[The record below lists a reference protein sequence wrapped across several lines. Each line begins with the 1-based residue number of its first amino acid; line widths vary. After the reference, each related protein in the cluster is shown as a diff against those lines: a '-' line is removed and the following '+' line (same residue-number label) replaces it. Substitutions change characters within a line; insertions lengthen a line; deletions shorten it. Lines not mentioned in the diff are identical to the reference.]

1 MGKIFSAPKYL
12 QMIAEEPIFMCSQNN
27 YILPQLSSAKCS
39 YLKTP
44 EKKYTPES
52 FSEIFN
58 VKLLIPEI

>member
-1 MGKIFSAPKYL
+1 
-12 QMIAEEPIFMCSQNN
+12 MIAEEPIFMCSQNN